1 MGLEI
6 KKTSSYLPKK
16 IMKNSD
22 FEKFLDTS
30 DEWISSRTGI
40 KQRHFAEDET
50 TSDMIAK
57 VCEGFNITDEERTKI
72 KAIIVSSLTPDSIM
86 PNLACHVQSNL
97 RLNEDVFAV
106 DINMACTGFVGGVTM
121 IEGILKDGE
130 YGIVIGA
137 EKLSKIL
144 DMNDRNTAVLFGD
157 GAGGV
162 LVEKNNEVSASDFGS
177 SYSKDALM
185 LKDFRENENYVGMD
199 GKQVYRFAT
208 EVITKSIENVLE
220 KLNKRPEDIAYFIS
234 HQANEKILKSACR
247 KWNVSID
254 KFPMNLQNVGNTSSA
269 SVPLIL
275 DEVNKKGILKK
286 GDEIILCGFGG
297 GLTWTSYY
305 VKW

>member
-16 IMKNSD
+16 IVKNSD

-40 KQRHFAEDET
+40 KQRRFADGET
-50 TSDMIAK
+50 TSSMISN
-57 VCEGFNITDEERTKI
+57 VCDNFCITEEERKNI
-72 KAIIVSSLTPDSIM
+72 KAVIVSSLSSDMIM
-86 PNLACHVQSNL
+86 PNLACHVQQKLSL
-97 RLNEDVFAV
+97 GQDVFAADV
-106 DINMACTGFVGGVTM
+106 NMACTGFVGGITM
-121 IEGILKDGE
+121 IEGLLKDGE

-137 EKLSKIL
+137 EKLSKIV
-144 DMNDRNTAVLFGD
+144 DMRDRNTAVLFGD

-162 LVEKNNEVSASDFGS
+162 LVKKNNEISASDFGS
-177 SYSKDALM
+177 SYSYEALN
-185 LKDFRENENYVGMD
+185 LKDYREDANYVSMD
-199 GKQVYRFAT
+199 GKMVYRFAT
-208 EVITKSIENVLE
+208 EVITKSIENVLA
-220 KLNKRPEDIAYFIS
+220 KLNKKPDDIAYFLS
-234 HQANEKILKSACR
+234 HQANERILKTACK

-269 SVPLIL
+269 SVALIL
-275 DEVNKKGILKK
+275 DEVNKKGMLKK

-297 GLTWTSYY
+297 GLTWASYY